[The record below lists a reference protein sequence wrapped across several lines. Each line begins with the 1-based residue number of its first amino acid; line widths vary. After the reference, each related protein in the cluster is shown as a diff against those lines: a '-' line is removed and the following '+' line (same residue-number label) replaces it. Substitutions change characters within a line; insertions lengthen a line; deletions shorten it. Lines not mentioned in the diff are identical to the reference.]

1 MRFFRIPSFTG
12 IEAHRDD
19 ADRGSLRVVEGCL
32 PYGPGGLRSGPVW
45 ETVGGVEIESETEI
59 NQLRA
64 ADDGNG
70 NSALFVSRLDQVHE
84 LAIISTENTAI
95 SSFGENYSV
104 VEPVGLYR
112 DGRAFIAPVGNQL
125 YSFGDGDGEAV
136 FIGKGTGNKGVF
148 PDEELYS
155 YEWSKFPNCKFF
167 VQGPKKTIYASGNPS
182 NPLRVYISE
191 PASITNPRKD
201 SPYSTEEPVLDT
213 FPGRLSV
220 VDIIGSNAD
229 YISALSSR
237 GDQVVVHTNKGCH
250 LLYAP
255 TSDQAETGY
264 RVEQAPATNFSAAV
278 SSQVVAGE
286 TGSMNF
292 WLGHDGQIYKDESAS
307 RGAEDVK
314 NYADPAQVSWK
325 SKSIW
330 EKELPVALQ
339 NSFSAYD
346 RQSGMYWVFVES
358 PEYLDYIKNT
368 PPGRAVNLNARTQEP
383 AAVSALNTL
392 AIEPEGASNLTL
404 SVQLPEGV
412 GDLDV
417 LAPVPAAVDD
427 LEADTQAPQGVLD
440 LLLDVEIPGQVE
452 DLSLAGEVPQSV
464 DDLAVNP
471 ELPGGVD
478 DLEVQ
483 SPPAGADDLTA
494 TPELPGQVND
504 LIVPLDVP
512 DQVPSLTLT
521 VQDPT
526 VVIDF
531 KAEPSIP
538 ASVDD
543 LTLTVEAPTGVDD
556 LTLTIETPAEV
567 GSFDAEPELPPSVS
581 LEVTIDFPEQII
593 DLNADVELPE
603 PVSGL
608 ILSERLDIPTGTGTS
623 FPDHL
628 PEATGVRI
636 SWSPGDNY
644 PIKNVYYELVYHG
657 TPDPFGEDSAPNGL
671 LEEPGIQRLF
681 TTQTQHDFVNL
692 WQGSVYAFQVRA
704 HYDGPEYRSSGFGQA
719 TFDVV
724 GPDTAGAAKTV
735 RAFPKLP
742 TGVQTFGVSMDQ
754 TPAVAQELEA
764 ETLAPAVVR
773 GFDAVSESELLDCR
787 GNDIHDWAENRDGDL
802 VVAGTTSGLQQYGGD
817 PFNTDDILFV
827 TAVRGFNLSPW
838 YKVSMSGDGAQVP
851 TSEAAYDSTGSAFW
865 INKSQTEPALGGGV
879 ARGIGEITTTYY
891 GGAQDDL
898 NNQYQYWASLGGSV
912 TTDNLSNITN
922 SKGYQF
928 LKARPNSQ
936 ARTFK
941 AQVGYD
947 QNSSGSRPI
956 RYDIY
961 LYPATDP
968 NNWMLLFVHELNN
981 VKYYYRN
988 TTPNAGACQ
997 ITGKYT
1003 LDSAYQNYGMPH
1015 DFYVGVKP
1023 FRYGQNGT
1031 KRGGA
1036 FHSDGITTFAL
1047 DFHDNLQPE
1056 YP

>member
-1 MRFFRIPSFTG
+1 
-12 IEAHRDD
+12 
-19 ADRGSLRVVEGCL
+19 
-32 PYGPGGLRSGPVW
+32 VW

-84 LAIISTENTAI
+84 LAIISTENTAV

-104 VEPVGLYR
+104 VEPVDLYR
-112 DGRAFIAPVGNQL
+112 EERAFIAPVGNQL

-136 FIGKGTGNKGVF
+136 FIGKSTDNTGVF

-155 YEWSKFPNCKFF
+155 YEWAKFPNCKFF
-167 VQGPKKTIYASGNPS
+167 VQGPKKTIYASGNPK

-201 SPYSTEEPVLDT
+201 SPYSTEEAVIDT

-220 VDIIGSNAD
+220 VDILGSNAD

-307 RGAEDVK
+307 RGAEDAK

-368 PPGRAVNLNARTQEP
+368 PPGRAVNLNARAQEP
-383 AAVSALNTL
+383 VAVSGLTTSAT
-392 AIEPEGASNLTL
+392 EPEGASDLTL
-404 SVQLPEGV
+404 SVQLPKGV
-412 GDLDV
+412 EDLNV
-417 LAPVPAAVDD
+417 FTPVPAAVND
-427 LEADTQAPQGVLD
+427 LEADIQVPQGALDLVLD
-440 LLLDVEIPGQVE
+440 TEIPGQVKN
-452 DLSLAGEVPQSV
+452 LSLAGEVPQSV
-464 DDLAVNP
+464 DDLEVNT
-471 ELPGGVD
+471 ELPGVAEDLGVII
-478 DLEVQ
+478 L
-483 SPPAGADDLTA
+483 PAGANDLTA

-504 LIVPLDVP
+504 LIVPLGIP
-512 DQVPSLTLT
+512 GQVPSLTLT
-521 VQDPT
+521 V
-526 VVIDF
+526 
-531 KAEPSIP
+531 
-538 ASVDD
+538 
-543 LTLTVEAPTGVDD
+543 EAPT
-556 LTLTIETPAEV
+556 EV
-567 GSFDAEPELPPSVS
+567 GILDAKSELPPSVS
-581 LEVTIDFPEQII
+581 LEATIDFPEQII
-593 DLNADVELPE
+593 ELEAGVEAPGS
-603 PVSGL
+603 VSNL
-608 ILSERLDIPTGTGTS
+608 ILSERLDIPENTSTS
-623 FPDHL
+623 FPEHL

-636 SWSPGDNY
+636 SWERGANY
-644 PIKNVYYELVYHG
+644 PIKNVYYELEYHG
-657 TPDPFGEDSAPNGL
+657 NPDNFGLENAPNGIL
-671 LEEPGIQRLF
+671 NEPGIQRII

-692 WQGSVYAFQVRA
+692 WQGSMYAFQVRA

-719 TFDVV
+719 TFDQV
-724 GPDTAGAAKTV
+724 GPNTADAAKTL
-735 RAFPKLP
+735 RAFPELP
-742 TGVQTFGVSMDQ
+742 TGVQTLGVSMDQ

-764 ETLAPAVVR
+764 ETQAPAVVI

-787 GNDIHDWAENRDGDL
+787 GNDIHDWEENSNGDL
-802 VVAGTTSGLQQYGGD
+802 VVAGTTSGLDNFGGD
-817 PFNTDDILFV
+817 PFNTDNILFV
-827 TAVRGFNLSPW
+827 TAVRGWNFSPW
-838 YKVSMSGDGAQVP
+838 YKVSMSGDGSQVP
-851 TSEAAYDSTGSAFW
+851 TSEAVYDSTGSAFW

-879 ARGIGEITTTYY
+879 ARGIGQITTTYY
-891 GGAQDDL
+891 GGAQNDL

-912 TTDNLSNITN
+912 TADNLSNITN
-922 SKGYQF
+922 NTGYQF
-928 LKARPNSQ
+928 LKARPNSK

-947 QNSSGSRPI
+947 QNSPGSIPI

-968 NNWMLLFVHELNN
+968 NNWMLLFVHEQNN

-1023 FRYGQNGT
+1023 FRYGRNGT

-1036 FHSDGITTFAL
+1036 FHSDGITPFAL